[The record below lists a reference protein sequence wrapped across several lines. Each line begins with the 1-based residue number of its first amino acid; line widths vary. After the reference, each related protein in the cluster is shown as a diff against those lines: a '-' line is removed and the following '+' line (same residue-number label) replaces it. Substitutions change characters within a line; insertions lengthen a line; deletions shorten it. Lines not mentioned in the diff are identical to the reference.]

1 MARAIN
7 SLPVPLSPWMSTVL
21 RRLATSAVSSR
32 IAQLGNIDGPGN
44 TVKGVVLLDMDEVM
58 LGIEAVNDLTCER
71 LASENGHKLQ
81 AIEYK
86 VVGHA
91 EDGNTL
97 FVEVT
102 ADASE
107 LLVPED
113 DLTEEC

>member
-1 MARAIN
+1 
-7 SLPVPLSPWMSTVL
+7 
-21 RRLATSAVSSR
+21 
-32 IAQLGNIDGPGN
+32 
-44 TVKGVVLLDMDEVM
+44 VKGVVLLDMDEVM